1 MGTALA
7 QQLATP
13 VRQPEPTTL
22 GAWRRGPK
30 TAPMAVVEFLLGGAL
45 FLVVTFG
52 AWRLHLMLPAVAPVY
67 FLFIV
72 LVAIRWGFW
81 EATIAS
87 LVSVACL
94 DYLFTEPLYSFRT
107 STPNWIAMSVFE
119 FTGLV
124 VSRLSTHAQEQ
135 ARIAWQERN
144 NMARL
149 YELGRSILLLD
160 RHAPA
165 GPQIAAFIQRA
176 FELDSVA
183 LFDAATEVTSESGRP
198 APVQRES
205 TSDCWARDVNR
216 DDAERHAWVR
226 VLRLGPKGIGALG
239 LSGPGLNF
247 LVVDSV
253 ASIAAVALERSRALD
268 RETQAEAA
276 RQSDQLRTAVLDAL
290 AHAFK
295 TPLTAIRAASSGLLE
310 TSTLDARE
318 MDLISLIDEQSAHLN
333 DLASR
338 LLRTARL
345 DRADMQVRGER
356 RPAAELIEEVLARFP
371 ESLDGHPWIQSIP
384 GFDAPGTDPM
394 VYGNGE
400 LIVTALTQ
408 VVDNAIK
415 YSDPGS
421 PIRIAAANRAEETW
435 FAVQNMGPVIQPEER
450 ERIFERFYRSPGMER
465 RAAGTGLGLSITKK
479 VAEAHHGRVWVTS
492 SAREGTTFYLAFPA
506 GPAVRNQ

>member
-7 QQLATP
+7 QLATP
-13 VRQPEPTTL
+13 VGEQEPAIL

-30 TAPMAVVEFLLGGAL
+30 SAPMAAVEFFVGVAT
-45 FLVVTFG
+45 FSVVSVL
-52 AWRLHLMLPAVAPVY
+52 AWHLHLTLPAIASMY
-67 FLFIV
+67 FLIIV
-72 LVAIRWGFW
+72 LAAVRWGFW
-81 EATIAS
+81 EATVAS
-87 LVSVACL
+87 FVAVGSL
-94 DYLFTEPLYSFRT
+94 DYFFTEPLFSFRIT
-107 STPNWIAMSVFE
+107 GVANLISLGVFE
-119 FTGLV
+119 FAGLV
-124 VSRLSTHAQEQ
+124 VSRLSAHAREQ

-160 RHAPA
+160 RQEPA

-176 FELDSVA
+176 FEVESVV
-183 LFDAATEVTSESGRP
+183 LFDATTDCPGESGQSAP
-198 APVQRES
+198 ALREMAR
-205 TSDCWARDVNR
+205 DCWVRDADR
-216 DDAERHAWVR
+216 DDDKSHACFR
-226 VLRLGPKGIGALG
+226 LLRLGPKGIGALG
-239 LSGPGLNF
+239 LSGSGLNP
-247 LVVDSV
+247 LIANSV
-253 ASIAAVALERSRALD
+253 ASIAAVALERCRALD
-268 RETQAEAA
+268 REMQAEAA

-310 TSTLDARE
+310 ASTLDPRE
-318 MDLISLIDEQSAHLN
+318 TDLISLIDEQSAHLN

-356 RPAAELIEEVLARFP
+356 RRAKELIEEVLTRFP
-371 ESLDGHPWIQSIP
+371 ENLEGHPWIQSIP
-384 GFDAPGTDPM
+384 GFDATDSDPM

-408 VVDNAIK
+408 MVDNAVK

-421 PIRIAAANRAEETW
+421 PIRIAAAARPDETL
-435 FAVQNMGPVIQPEER
+435 FAVHNIGPVIRPEER
-450 ERIFERFYRSPGMER
+450 ERIFERFYRSPGMEH
-465 RAAGTGLGLSITKK
+465 RAAGTGLGLSIAKK

-492 SAREGTTFYLAFPA
+492 GEGEGTTFFLSFAA
-506 GPAVRNQ
+506 GPAVRNE

>member
-7 QQLATP
+7 QQLASP
-13 VRQPEPTTL
+13 VRQQEPATL
-22 GAWRRGPK
+22 GGWRRGPK
-30 TAPMAVVEFLLGGAL
+30 TATKAVVEFLLGGAL
-45 FLVVTFG
+45 FLIVTFG
-52 AWRLHLMLPAVAPVY
+52 AWRFHLMLGAVAPVY

-72 LVAIRWGFW
+72 LVGIRWGSW
-81 EATIAS
+81 EATAAS
-87 LVSVACL
+87 LVAVGCL
-94 DYLFTEPLYSFRT
+94 DYFFTEPLFSFRIINAA
-107 STPNWIAMSVFE
+107 NWVALGVFE

-124 VSRLSTHAQEQ
+124 VSHLSTHAQEQ

-165 GPQIAAFIQRA
+165 GPQIADFIQRA
-176 FELDSVA
+176 FEVESVE
-183 LFDAATEVTSESGRP
+183 LFDAATEVTSESGQP
-198 APVQRES
+198 APALREM
-205 TSDCWARDVNR
+205 TRACWVGDENR
-216 DDAERHAWVR
+216 DDAGVHAWCR

-239 LSGPGLNF
+239 LSGPGLNP
-247 LVVDSV
+247 LVADSV

-268 RETQAEAA
+268 RETKAEAA

-310 TSTLDARE
+310 ASTLDPRE
-318 MDLISLIDEQSAHLN
+318 TDLISLIDEQSAHLN
-333 DLASR
+333 DLATR

-356 RPAAELIEEVLARFP
+356 RPAAELIDEVLSRFP
-371 ESLDGHPWIQSIP
+371 ENFDGHPWIQSIP
-384 GFDAPGTDPM
+384 GFDAPGADPM

-408 VVDNAIK
+408 LVDNAIK

-421 PIRIAAANRAEETW
+421 PLRIGAAARPEETV
-435 FAVQNMGPVIQPEER
+435 FAVHNMGPVIQPEER

-492 SAREGTTFYLAFPA
+492 NEREGTTFFLRFP
-506 GPAVRNQ
+506 PDRR

>member
-1 MGTALA
+1 MG
-7 QQLATP
+7 
-13 VRQPEPTTL
+13 
-22 GAWRRGPK
+22 
-30 TAPMAVVEFLLGGAL
+30 
-45 FLVVTFG
+45 
-52 AWRLHLMLPAVAPVY
+52 
-67 FLFIV
+67 
-72 LVAIRWGFW
+72 
-81 EATIAS
+81 
-87 LVSVACL
+87 
-94 DYLFTEPLYSFRT
+94 
-107 STPNWIAMSVFE
+107 VFE

-149 YELGRSILLLD
+149 YELGRSILRLD

-176 FELDSVA
+176 VEVESVV
-183 LFDAATEVTSESGRP
+183 LFDAATEFTGESGQP
-198 APVQRES
+198 APALREMVR
-205 TSDCWARDVNR
+205 DCWAHDVNR
-216 DDAERHAWVR
+216 DDAGSHAWGR
-226 VLRLGPKGIGALG
+226 ILRLGPKGIGALA
-239 LSGPGLNF
+239 LSGRGLNP

-268 RETQAEAA
+268 KETQAEAS

-310 TSTLDARE
+310 ASTLDPRE
-318 MDLISLIDEQSAHLN
+318 TDLISLIDEQSAHLN
-333 DLASR
+333 DLATR

-345 DRADMQVRGER
+345 DRAEMQVRGER
-356 RPAAELIEEVLARFP
+356 RPAAELIDEVLARFP
-371 ESLDGHPWIQSIP
+371 ADLDGHPWVQSIP
-384 GFDAPGTDPM
+384 GFDTPGADPM

-408 VVDNAIK
+408 LVDNAIK

-421 PIRIAAANRAEETW
+421 SIRIAAAARPEETV
-435 FAVQNMGPVIQPEER
+435 FAVHNMGPVIQPEDR

-492 SAREGTTFYLAFPA
+492 NEREGTTFFLAFPA
-506 GPAVRNQ
+506 GPAVRNP